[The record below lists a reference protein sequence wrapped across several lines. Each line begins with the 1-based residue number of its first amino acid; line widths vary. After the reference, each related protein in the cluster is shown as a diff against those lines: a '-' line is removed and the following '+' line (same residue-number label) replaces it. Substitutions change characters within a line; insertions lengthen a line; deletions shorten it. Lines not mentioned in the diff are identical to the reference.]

1 MSSWQPLDVVDVAR
15 CLIGASAAADQAV
28 DLHRLQRL
36 CYYAQGC
43 FLAFHALPLFNAPI
57 FASREGPEIEAVS
70 AAFSSH
76 CGGPIPAGEGR
87 DPQSLGVLAGMTLA
101 ARPRELPLDCEPDYI
116 QEAHE
121 QPLWA
126 AIPPGAKIDRE
137 ALRLHFVDAFE
148 YGLPDDERMPRDRQ
162 PIEYIEIDGRLLLRH
177 PSRAGEPLP
186 QLA

>member
-1 MSSWQPLDVVDVAR
+1 MTSWQPVDVVDAAR
-15 CLIGASAAADQAV
+15 CLIGAATANGQTV
-28 DLHRLQRL
+28 DLDRLQRL

-43 FLAFHALPLFNAPI
+43 FLAFHVLPLFDAPI
-57 FASREGPEIEAVS
+57 LAGREGPEIAAVAS
-70 AAFSSH
+70 AFSRH
-76 CGGPIPAGEGR
+76 CGGSIPASEGR
-87 DPQSLGVLAGMTLA
+87 DPMSLGVLAGMTLT
-101 ARPRELPLDCEPDYI
+101 ARPRELPLDCEAGYI

-126 AIPPGAKIDRE
+126 TIQPGAEIDRE

-148 YGLPDDERMPRDRQ
+148 HGLPDDERMPRDRQ